1 MLSDVHCTYKVNN
14 PDAFQIYTLDD
25 VGWLN
30 NNINLVPASIFVQ
43 TLNGFSSYMYM
54 YVFVSSCLSQA
65 AHKCQQN
72 HRHIHNNGMRRLFTH
87 VSTQVYIKRDIAR
100 CHIPSVWYICRA
112 LWTKKKVLMITKCA
126 RLDNAW

>member
-1 MLSDVHCTYKVNN
+1 
-14 PDAFQIYTLDD
+14 
-25 VGWLN
+25 
-30 NNINLVPASIFVQ
+30 
-43 TLNGFSSYMYM
+43 M

-100 CHIPSVWYICRA
+100 CHIPNVWYMPCAMNKKEGVNDNEMRA
-112 LWTKKKVLMITKCA
+112 P
-126 RLDNAW
+126 